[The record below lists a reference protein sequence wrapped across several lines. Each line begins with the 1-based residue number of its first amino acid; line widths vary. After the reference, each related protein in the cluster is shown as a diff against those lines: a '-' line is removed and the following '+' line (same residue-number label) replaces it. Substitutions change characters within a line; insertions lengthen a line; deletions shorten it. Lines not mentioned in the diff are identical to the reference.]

1 MLKHLFI
8 QNYALIRELD
18 MDFPP
23 SLVIIT
29 GETGAGKSIMLG
41 ALSLL
46 LGKKTDSSVFCDNGA
61 NCVVEGEFEC
71 GGREI
76 ILRRV
81 ITPAGRSRA
90 FLNDEPVTLAEL
102 SAISDDLIDIHE
114 QNQSRMLSDEN
125 FQMEILDSFSGSADC
140 LSEYREV
147 WAECHSREK
156 ELEELR
162 AKESEAA
169 KDRDY
174 REFQFSQLSDA
185 RLREGELEELEA
197 EQQMLANAEMIGK
210 ELASASEILGNENFS
225 MVQGMKEAVSSL
237 KRVSK
242 FFPDAGS
249 LSERLDSCKIELE
262 DIEEEIGRLSGSV
275 EVSPGRLEQVE
286 ERMGELYALLKKHG
300 ASSVQELIG
309 IRDALDESLRQ
320 EEVFSEREAELVKTC
335 SDLHERIS
343 DLSLELSRVRSA
355 GAERLSVSLE
365 ESIRILEMPYASFRV
380 ELVRKDAPGPSGAD
394 GVRFLFSANGGRPVS
409 ELSKVASGGELSRV
423 MLALK
428 KVMSEYTSL
437 PTMIFDEI
445 DTGVSGKVADRMGRM
460 ISDMGH
466 RMQIFAI
473 THLPQIASQ
482 KGAHYLIYKT
492 REGDGSV
499 TGVRLL
505 EGEERVREIARML
518 SGDTLTDAA
527 LENARCLLNGNI
539 I

>member
-18 MDFPP
+18 IDFPP

-46 LGKKTDSSVFCDNGA
+46 LGKKTDSSVFCDGGA

-71 GGREI
+71 DGREI

-102 SAISDDLIDIHE
+102 SDMSGRLIDIHE
-114 QNQSRMLSDEN
+114 QNQSGMLSDES
-125 FQMEILDSFSGSADC
+125 FRMEILDSFSGSAGR
-140 LSEYREV
+140 LHEYRDV
-147 WAECHSREK
+147 WEECRVREK

-162 AKESEAA
+162 KKRSEAA
-169 KDRDY
+169 RDRDY

-185 RLREGELEELEA
+185 HLRAGELEELEA
-197 EQQMLANAEMIGK
+197 EQQMLSNAEDIRK
-210 ELASASEILGNENFS
+210 ELSAASAVFENGECS
-225 MVQGMKEAVSSL
+225 MTQGLKEAASSMRRISRFL
-237 KRVSK
+237 
-242 FFPDAGS
+242 PETGS
-249 LSERLDSCKIELE
+249 LSERLESCKIELE
-262 DIEEEIGRLSGSV
+262 DINDEIGRLCGSV
-275 EVSPGRLEQVE
+275 EVIPGRLEQVE
-286 ERMGELYALLKKHG
+286 ERMSELYSLLKKHG
-300 ASSVQELIG
+300 VSSVEEMMEL
-309 IRDALDESLRQ
+309 RDALDESLRQ
-320 EEVFSEREAELVKTC
+320 EDEFSEQEAELVKIC
-335 SDLHERIS
+335 GDLHGRIS
-343 DLSLELSRVRSA
+343 ALALKLSQVRRA
-355 GAERLSVSLE
+355 GAERFSASLQESV
-365 ESIRILEMPYASFRV
+365 RTLEMPYATFRV
-380 ELVRKDAPGPSGAD
+380 EIESMEQPGPSGQD
-394 GVRFLFSANGGRPVS
+394 CVRFLFSANGGQSLR

-445 DTGVSGKVADRMGRM
+445 DTGVSGRVADRMGRM

-492 REGDGSV
+492 GDGDGSV
-499 TGVRLL
+499 TGVKLL
-505 EGEERVREIARML
+505 KGEERVREIARML
-518 SGDTLTDAA
+518 SGDTLTGAA
-527 LENARCLLNGNI
+527 LENARCLLNENI
-539 I
+539 K